1 MSDLGLGHFDNIN
14 RMITLSVITLSG
26 FHCITIPNWN
36 DPTKTVLIKKIFLI
50 IVFKNELFKLNRKN
64 IRTMQT

>member
-14 RMITLSVITLSG
+14 RMITLYVITLSG

-64 IRTMQT
+64 IRTM